1 MTEKPCRCLL
11 SETGEK
17 ELLENIREYISGL
30 DENVK
35 ADEETYRRRL
45 SLCEKC
51 EKLQNGVCLKCGCYV
66 EMRAAVRNNR
76 CPSENK
82 YW

>member
-11 SETGEK
+11 SGTNEK

-35 ADEETYRRRL
+35 ADEKTYRRRL
-45 SLCEKC
+45 SVCEKC

-66 EMRAAVRNNR
+66 EMRAAVKNNR

>member
-1 MTEKPCRCLL
+1 MMKKPCRCLL
-11 SETGEK
+11 AEADEK
-17 ELLENIREYISGL
+17 ELSENIREYVNGL
-30 DENVK
+30 DSSVK
-35 ADEETYRRRL
+35 ADEKIYKQRL
-45 SLCEKC
+45 SICKKC

-66 EMRAAVRNNR
+66 EMRAAVKNNR

>member
-35 ADEETYRRRL
+35 ADEET
-45 SLCEKC
+45 
-51 EKLQNGVCLKCGCYV
+51 
-66 EMRAAVRNNR
+66 
-76 CPSENK
+76 
-82 YW
+82 

>member
-11 SETGEK
+11 FETGEK

>member
-1 MTEKPCRCLL
+1 MMKKPCRCLL
-11 SETGEK
+11 AETDEK

-30 DENVK
+30 DDNVR
-35 ADEETYRRRL
+35 ADEKTYGERL
-45 SLCEKC
+45 SICAKC
-51 EKLQNGVCLKCGCYV
+51 GKLQNGVCLKCGCYV
-66 EMRAAVRNNR
+66 EMRAAVKNNC